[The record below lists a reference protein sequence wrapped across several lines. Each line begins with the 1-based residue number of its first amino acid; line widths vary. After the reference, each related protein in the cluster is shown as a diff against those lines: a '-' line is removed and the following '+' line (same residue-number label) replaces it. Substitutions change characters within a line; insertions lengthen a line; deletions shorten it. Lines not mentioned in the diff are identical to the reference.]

1 MAIQAYLS
9 KQEKCQIDN
18 LNLHIKEVE
27 KEEQSPKLAETNTP
41 LESNYTPIKMF
52 KKKTKRK
59 KRERTQIN
67 FYSLS
72 SIKRGPCLF

>member
-27 KEEQSPKLAETNTP
+27 KEEQSPKLAEGNNK
-41 LESNYTPIKMF
+41 EQSSN
-52 KKKTKRK
+52 
-59 KRERTQIN
+59 
-67 FYSLS
+67 
-72 SIKRGPCLF
+72 